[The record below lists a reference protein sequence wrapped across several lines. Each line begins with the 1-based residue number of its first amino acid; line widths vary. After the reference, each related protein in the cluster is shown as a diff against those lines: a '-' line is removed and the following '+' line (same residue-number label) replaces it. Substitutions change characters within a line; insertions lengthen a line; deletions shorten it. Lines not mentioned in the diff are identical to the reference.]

1 MLIVE
6 SGDKPAG
13 MVDQEGVET
22 AALPQEIYNEDDRAQ
37 VQVKDLKIPVVLHYD
52 PRLCEKRV
60 MRVMMIFWEE
70 SQHQEGAGV
79 DVSRQAGWQHEAPVC
94 VPGAWENRKMIKV
107 TDNSSNLLV
116 LRNHTKDEPMG
127 EEVEMETDIS
137 PGRHGLSVEPSMRR
151 SGYEAAAEDIT
162 TGSPRRRQ

>member
-22 AALPQEIYNEDDRAQ
+22 AALTQEIYNEDDKAQ

-60 MRVMMIFWEE
+60 MRVMMMRTLTLPLLLSKLPYYCVHIIYQCKMLLHIFCL
-70 SQHQEGAGV
+70 HTM
-79 DVSRQAGWQHEAPVC
+79 
-94 VPGAWENRKMIKV
+94 RK
-107 TDNSSNLLV
+107 DLLKLYV
-116 LRNHTKDEPMG
+116 
-127 EEVEMETDIS
+127 
-137 PGRHGLSVEPSMRR
+137 
-151 SGYEAAAEDIT
+151 
-162 TGSPRRRQ
+162 